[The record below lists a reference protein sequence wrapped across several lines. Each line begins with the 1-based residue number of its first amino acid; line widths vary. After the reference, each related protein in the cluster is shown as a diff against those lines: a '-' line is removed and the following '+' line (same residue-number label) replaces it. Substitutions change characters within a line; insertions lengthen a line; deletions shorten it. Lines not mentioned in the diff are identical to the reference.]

1 MQKIVKPLLDWYA
14 IHKRMLPWRIDK
26 NPYHVWVSE
35 IMLQQTRI
43 EAVVNYY
50 HRFMSELPTIEDLAN
65 SPQDKLLKLWEG
77 LGYYNRVRNL
87 QKAAQ
92 IIVEKYQEKFPNAY
106 QEILSLPGI
115 GEYTASAISSIC
127 FSLKEA
133 TVDGNV
139 LRVYMRI
146 HNCYDNIDDNKI
158 RKRVRE
164 ELMKIMP
171 ENAGDFNE
179 AMMELGETICIPNGS
194 PKCEECPIKD
204 FCKSYHQQTF
214 LELPVKQ
221 DKKEKKEELY
231 TVLLLVYQN
240 MIAIQKRKNIGL
252 LRNMWQFPNIENH
265 LNLHQLE
272 HDLKTNQIQYS
283 TIKKAIPYT
292 HIFTHKKWNMCSYLV
307 KLEKKIELNDIIWVS
322 LEELEKEYALP
333 TAFQPFK
340 KYLEKEVK
348 KDVET

>member
-1 MQKIVKPLLDWYA
+1 MQKIVNPLLDWYS
-14 IHKRMLPWRIDK
+14 IHKRMLPWRMDR

-43 EAVVNYY
+43 EAVIDYY
-50 HRFMSELPTIEDLAN
+50 HRFMSKLPTIEDLATC
-65 SPQDKLLKLWEG
+65 PQDKLLKLWEG

-87 QKAAQ
+87 QKSAQ
-92 IIVEKYQEKFPNAY
+92 IIMEKYQGKFPNTY

-146 HNCYDNIDDNKI
+146 NNCYDNVDDNKV

-164 ELMKIMP
+164 ELMEIMP
-171 ENAGDFNE
+171 EPSGDFNE
-179 AMMELGETICIPNGS
+179 AMMELGETVCIPNGN
-194 PKCEECPIKD
+194 PKCEECPIRD
-204 FCKSYHQQTF
+204 FCRAYHQRTF

-221 DKKEKKEELY
+221 DKKEKKEEFY
-231 TVLLLVYQN
+231 TVLLLVHQN

-252 LRNMWQFPNIENH
+252 LRNMWQFPNEENH
-265 LNLHQLE
+265 FNHKQLE
-272 HDLKTNQIQYS
+272 EYLTANKMQSSKIEKS
-283 TIKKAIPYT
+283 ISYT
-292 HIFTHKKWNMCSYLV
+292 HIFTHKKWNMCSYLIEV
-307 KLEKKIELNDIIWVS
+307 DKKIELDGIIWVS
-322 LEELEKEYALP
+322 LEELEREYALP

-348 KDVET
+348 